1 MTLEIGMTVSIT
13 CFHTCDNRGTKDEIL
28 SKVPFKSNSGNP
40 EWLGKG
46 YYFWTDVDHHAHIW
60 GQIKPRLGSYVI
72 VKFQIDIEK
81 DDLLDLVGDAGALL
95 FFRKLMSDYKEHL
108 VKKVRNAKTRTD
120 KSKLEDELSNVSVS
134 TVIQFYRDE
143 KILNYKAMKSQDINN
158 KKIEGLSYLKGK
170 SEILP
175 FTRHQLVVYEE
186 GKNLLSAPEW
196 HCSKLKLR
204 F

>member
-1 MTLEIGMTVSIT
+1 MTVSIT

-46 YYFWTDVDHHAHIW
+46 YYFWTDIDYHAHAW
-60 GQIKPRLGSYVI
+60 GQIKPRFGSYVI
-72 VKFQIDIEK
+72 VKFQLNIKK

-95 FFRKLMSDYKEHL
+95 LFRELISEYKKTL
-108 VKKVRNAKTRTD
+108 AKKVHNAKTRTD
-120 KSKLEDELSNVSVS
+120 KSKLEEELKNVSVA
-134 TVIQFYRDE
+134 TVTQFYRDE
-143 KILNYKAMKSQDINN
+143 NVLDFKAIKSQDVNS
-158 KKIEGLSYLKGK
+158 KKVEGLSYLEGR

-175 FTRHQLVVYEE
+175 FSRHQLVVYEE
-186 GKNLLSAPEW
+186 GKNLLSPPEW
-196 HCSKLKLR
+196 HCYKLKLR